1 MIVKEE
7 FLTRLRQLFTLNL
20 YEVKIWTAL
29 LSRGVSTAGEL
40 SEISDVPRSRTY
52 DVLESL
58 EKKGF
63 IVMKLGKP
71 LNYVAVEPA
80 EVVERAK
87 KNVHKDAKEQVKR
100 LDGLRGT
107 DLLGELSVLYKQ
119 GIEFVEPS
127 DLSGALRG
135 QQNIYT
141 HMDSIIKNA
150 KKSVYLVTSVG
161 GLERKAEALK
171 GTLQWLAKKGVDIRI
186 AAPIDKS
193 NASVVKEL
201 MEFAKVKAVD
211 KLDARFCIV
220 DGTDIVFMLMD
231 DKDVHPTYDVGI
243 WVNTPYFASALS
255 GLFGM
260 AWKNMKD
267 AATVLKGLP
276 E

>member
-7 FLTRLRQLFTLNL
+7 FLNQLRQLFSLNL

-29 LSRGVSTAGEL
+29 LSRGISTAGEL

-71 LNYVAVEPA
+71 LNYVAVEPQ

-87 KNVHKDAKEQVKR
+87 KLVNRDAKEQVKK
-100 LDGLRGT
+100 LDGLRGG
-107 DLLGELSVLYKQ
+107 DVLGELDSLFKQ

-135 QQNIYT
+135 RNNVYT
-141 HMDSIIKNA
+141 HMESMIKNA
-150 KKSVYLVTSVG
+150 KKSVYLMTSSK
-161 GLERKAEALK
+161 GLVRKAEALK
-171 GTLQWLAKKGVDIRI
+171 PTLQTLAKKGIDIRI
-186 AAPIDKS
+186 AAPLDKDS
-193 NASVVKEL
+193 IEVAKEFG
-201 MEFAKVKAVD
+201 EFAKVKTAD
-211 KLDARFCIV
+211 KIDARFCIV
-220 DGTDIVFMLMD
+220 DDQELVFMVMD

-243 WVNTPYFASALS
+243 WVNTPYFS
-255 GLFGM
+255 GAMSNLFNM

-267 AATVLKGLP
+267 ISVASKNI
-276 E
+276 